1 MPLPCDDLT
10 AVSSAKLIS
19 AIGGFLGGA
28 SLLVYMKPT
37 SAKEG
42 ILRIGVSTAAA
53 TMLAPVLA
61 VKIFDATADSDSQI
75 VMGCAFVV
83 GFVAWNILGA
93 TAQFFQA
100 RQGKDIAQL
109 AKDATDITKSGE

>member
-10 AVSSAKLIS
+10 AVSSVKMLS

-37 SAKEG
+37 SVKEG
-42 ILRIGVSTAAA
+42 TVRIGVSTAAA
-53 TMLAPVLA
+53 AMLAPVLA
-61 VKIFDATADSDSQI
+61 VKVFDASADSDSQI
-75 VMGCAFVV
+75 VMGSAFVV

-100 RQGKDIAQL
+100 RQGKDIAQI
-109 AKDATDITKSGE
+109 AKDATNITNGE